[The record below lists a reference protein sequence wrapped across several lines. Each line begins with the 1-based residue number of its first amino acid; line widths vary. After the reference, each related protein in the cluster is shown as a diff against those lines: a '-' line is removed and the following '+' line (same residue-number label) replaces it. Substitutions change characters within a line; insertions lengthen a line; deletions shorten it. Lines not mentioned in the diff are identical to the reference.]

1 MNVLEISAS
10 SAIISRRTLLQG
22 ALAIAATGC
31 MAPARAR
38 SAPAVLASKTAA
50 AWPGVAALMHSY
62 VDGGKLPGLVATLG
76 WRDEPFRELALGTSE
91 FGGTDPVSAASLYR
105 VYSMTKPVTG
115 LLAAI
120 LIEEGHLSL
129 DGKLADICPELAT
142 MKVAIDPAKGLE
154 SRAATTQI
162 TIRQLLTHT
171 AGFGYAVVSREKVSL
186 ELLRRGLVTGAITRG
201 KLEGVTTPT
210 LIPAPADYLR
220 TLAEVPLVAEPGSV
234 WRYSMGLDVLGMA
247 MARLMA
253 RPLDVLVKDRIFAP
267 AGMHESWFHLT
278 PGTAKRLT
286 TNYGFSRSVHL
297 PLDQAK
303 NSVYLDPQPIIFGG
317 AGLISSP
324 RDYDRFMRLL
334 LDDGKIGGRQV
345 VSAAAVKLATSN
357 LLPAGAST
365 AGTSIAGNGFGA
377 GGRVGLGAD
386 EGTFGWSGAAGTV
399 FGIQR
404 RIGLRAALYAQF
416 MPTTVYPL
424 QKDFLLAART
434 DAVADLLGKSAA
446 SGKL

>member
-1 MNVLEISAS
+1 MIDLSLTRA
-10 SAIISRRTLLQG
+10 AASRRAILQG
-22 ALAIAATGC
+22 ALALGATGC
-31 MAPARAR
+31 MAPSSARPT
-38 SAPAVLASKTAA
+38 PAVPLSALAA
-50 AWPGVAALMHSY
+50 AWPSVTSLMHQY

-76 WRDEPFRELALGTSE
+76 WRDEPMRELALGGSE
-91 FGGTDPVSAASLYR
+91 FGGKGAVSAASLYR

-120 LIEEGHLSL
+120 LIDEGHLSL

-142 MKVAIDPAKGLE
+142 MQVAIDPTKGLE
-154 SRAATTQI
+154 SRPATTQI

-171 AGFGYAVVSREKVSL
+171 AGFGYAVVNREKVSQ

-201 KLEGVTTPT
+201 KLEGVTAPT
-210 LIPAPADYLR
+210 TVPAPADYLR
-220 TLAEVPLVAEPGSV
+220 VLAEVPLVAEPGSV

-247 MARLMA
+247 MARLMGQS
-253 RPLDVLVKDRIFAP
+253 LDALIKERIFAP
-267 AGMHESWFHLT
+267 AGMHESWFQLT
-278 PGTAKRLT
+278 PATAKRLT
-286 TNYGFSRSVHL
+286 TNYGFSRGFHL
-297 PLDQAK
+297 PLDAAK

-334 LDDGKIGGRQV
+334 LGDGKISGKQV

-365 AGTSIAGNGFGA
+365 EGTSIAGNGFGA

-399 FGIQR
+399 FAIQR

-416 MPTTVYPL
+416 MPTTIYPL
-424 QKDFLLAART
+424 QRDFLIAART
-434 DAVADLLGKSAA
+434 DAVASLLAKSPA
-446 SGKL
+446 SAQS

>member
-1 MNVLEISAS
+1 MIDLSMTTALT
-10 SAIISRRTLLQG
+10 SRRAILQG
-22 ALAIAATGC
+22 ALALGATGC
-31 MAPARAR
+31 MAPQRAR
-38 SAPAVLASKTAA
+38 SAPAILASDNAA
-50 AWPGVAALMHSY
+50 AWPAVAALMHSY
-62 VDGGKLPGLVATLG
+62 VHPAKLPGLVATLG
-76 WRDEPFRELALGTSE
+76 WRDEPLREIALGTSE
-91 FGGTDPVSAASLYR
+91 FGGTDPVTAASLYR

-120 LIEEGHLSL
+120 LIDEGHLSL
-129 DGKLADICPELAT
+129 DGKLADICPELAN
-142 MKVAIDPAKGLE
+142 MKVAIDPVKGLE
-154 SRAATTQI
+154 SRPATAQI

-171 AGFGYAVVSREKVSL
+171 AGFGYAVVNREKVSL

-201 KLEGVTTPT
+201 KLEGVTAPA
-210 LIPAPADYLR
+210 LVPAPADYLR
-220 TLAEVPLVAEPGSV
+220 TLAEVPLVAEPGTV

-247 MARLMA
+247 MARLMG
-253 RPLDVLVKDRIFAP
+253 RPLDALFKDRIFAP
-267 AGMHESWFHLT
+267 AGMRESWFRLT
-278 PGTAKRLT
+278 TRTAKRLT
-286 TNYGFSRSVHL
+286 TNYGFSRGIHL

-317 AGLISSP
+317 AGLITSP
-324 RDYDRFMRLL
+324 RDFDRFMRLL
-334 LDDGKIGGRQV
+334 LNDGKMGGKQV

-424 QKDFLLAART
+424 QRDFLAAART
-434 DAVADLLGKSAA
+434 DAVASLLAKSPATA
-446 SGKL
+446 KL